1 MLCFRLVG
9 GLRSL
14 SLNQPETQHRQPP
27 CPPDQRV
34 TVASRAPLSFFPSVG
49 DQFIDLSAP
58 PTARAL
64 AGAHLADDDDAA
76 DGEEGKMISP
86 AHSEV

>member
-1 MLCFRLVG
+1 MKTNDQTIQFLNAELLDSDGKPRLT
-9 GLRSL
+9 
-14 SLNQPETQHRQPP
+14 NATI
-27 CPPDQRV
+27 
-34 TVASRAPLSFFPSVG
+34 VG